1 MTKGL
6 LSIFFVMVMAIGS
19 PTIVRA
25 NAAIDLIDND
35 FQNITISVTES
46 AIRVTGAAGQMLSVY
61 NVAGMRI
68 AFVKVESADK
78 HFDFNLPK
86 GCYIV
91 KVGKVVR
98 KIAVK

>member
-1 MTKGL
+1 MIKRL
-6 LSIFFVMVMAIGS
+6 LSIFFVMTMVIGS
-19 PTIVRA
+19 STVVRA
-25 NAAIDLIDND
+25 NTAVDLIDTD

-46 AIRVTGAAGQMLSVY
+46 SIRVSGAAGQMLSVY
-61 NVAGMRI
+61 NVAGIRI

-91 KVGKVVR
+91 KVGKIVR
-98 KIAVK
+98 KIAIK

>member
-1 MTKGL
+1 MIKRL
-6 LSIFFVMVMAIGS
+6 LSIFFVMTMVIGS
-19 PTIVRA
+19 STVVRA
-25 NAAIDLIDND
+25 NTAVDLIDTD

-46 AIRVTGAAGQMLSVY
+46 SIRVSGAAGQILSVY
-61 NVAGMRI
+61 NVAGIRI

-91 KVGKVVR
+91 KVGKIVR
-98 KIAVK
+98 KIAIK

>member
-1 MTKGL
+1 MIKRL
-6 LSIFFVMVMAIGS
+6 LSTFFVMTMVIASS
-19 PTIVRA
+19 PVVRA
-25 NAAIDLIDND
+25 NTVINLIDND

-46 AIRVTGAAGQMLSVY
+46 AIRVSGAAGQMLSVY
-61 NVAGMRI
+61 NVAGIRI

-91 KVGKVVR
+91 KVGKIVR
-98 KIAVK
+98 KIAIK

>member
-1 MTKGL
+1 MT
-6 LSIFFVMVMAIGS
+6 MVIGS
-19 PTIVRA
+19 PTVVRA
-25 NAAIDLIDND
+25 NTAVDLIDTD

-46 AIRVTGAAGQMLSVY
+46 SIRVSGAAGQMLSVY
-61 NVAGMRI
+61 NVAGIRI

-78 HFDFNLPK
+78 HFDLNLPK

-98 KIAVK
+98 KIAIK

>member
-1 MTKGL
+1 
-6 LSIFFVMVMAIGS
+6 
-19 PTIVRA
+19 
-25 NAAIDLIDND
+25 
-35 FQNITISVTES
+35 
-46 AIRVTGAAGQMLSVY
+46 MLSVY
-61 NVAGMRI
+61 NVAGIRI

>member
-1 MTKGL
+1 MIKCL
-6 LSIFFVMVMAIGS
+6 LSIFFVMTMVIGS
-19 PTIVRA
+19 PTVVRA
-25 NAAIDLIDND
+25 NTAVDLIDTD

-46 AIRVTGAAGQMLSVY
+46 SIRVSGAAGQMLSVY
-61 NVAGMRI
+61 NVAGIRI

-78 HFDFNLPK
+78 HFDLNLPK

-98 KIAVK
+98 KIAIK

>member
-1 MTKGL
+1 MIKCL
-6 LSIFFVMVMAIGS
+6 LSIFFVMTMVIGS
-19 PTIVRA
+19 PTVVRA
-25 NAAIDLIDND
+25 NTAVDLIDTD

-46 AIRVTGAAGQMLSVY
+46 SIRVSGAAGQMLSIY
-61 NVAGMRI
+61 NVAGIRI

-98 KIAVK
+98 KIAIK

>member
-1 MTKGL
+1 MIKRL
-6 LSIFFVMVMAIGS
+6 LSIFFVMTMVIGS
-19 PTIVRA
+19 STVVRA
-25 NAAIDLIDND
+25 NTAVDLIDTD

-46 AIRVTGAAGQMLSVY
+46 SIRVSGAAGQVLSVY
-61 NVAGMRI
+61 NVAGIRI

-91 KVGKVVR
+91 KVGKIVR
-98 KIAVK
+98 KIAIK